1 MIFAGWRQDLV
12 AVSANSR
19 FRKTNPVPRSWKG
32 EPPQSESLTM
42 VSAQVM
48 GNAAA
53 TGFAA
58 SQGNLELNV
67 FKPAIVFNFSILSAY
82 LLTDAVRS
90 MSIVP

>member
-1 MIFAGWRQDLV
+1 
-12 AVSANSR
+12 
-19 FRKTNPVPRSWKG
+19 
-32 EPPQSESLTM
+32 M